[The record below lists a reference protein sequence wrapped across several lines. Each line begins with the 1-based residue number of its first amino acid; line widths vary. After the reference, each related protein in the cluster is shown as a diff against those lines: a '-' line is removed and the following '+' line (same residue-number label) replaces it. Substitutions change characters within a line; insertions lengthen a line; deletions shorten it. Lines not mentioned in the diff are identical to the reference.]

1 MSKLLVKNNMVLSS
15 TLKQNNSFFTKRDK
29 VTILFR
35 FENLKDDIILKKPQL
50 KKRTRRNTIE
60 NKARLCQHIL
70 SSAEQNYF
78 LDEKSYNINASRQS
92 EESGIG

>member
-1 MSKLLVKNNMVLSS
+1 MYINAKLCNEAQLFRSMKGE
-15 TLKQNNSFFTKRDK
+15 K
-29 VTILFR
+29 VIILFR

-50 KKRTRRNTIE
+50 KKRTRRNTIQ
-60 NKARLCQHIL
+60 NKARLCKHIL
-70 SSAEQNYF
+70 SSAEPNYF